1 MAQVD
6 AANSDEAPL
15 LIELYCK
22 ALRATGMD
30 KEACAEESR
39 EEFIKWLEGRCIDRA
54 FWVMRDEKGPFALA
68 HFEREDEII
77 TVVVRDDMERREFAK
92 ELIQTLQANENFLK
106 AIPATRRGKA
116 LLKKCGFVPEQRGD
130 HLVLDEYWCW
140 GIAG

>member
-68 HFEREDEII
+68 HFEREDNEII
-77 TVVVRDDMERREFAK
+77 TVVVRDDMERRGFAK

-116 LLKKCGFVPEQRGD
+116 LLKKCGFVPEQRGGP
-130 HLVLDEYWCW
+130 YWCW
-140 GIAG
+140 TSTGAGE